1 MIEVIGLVAA
11 FAIIFILRTR
21 DVEFYV
27 SITVA
32 AIIIGLTSGKPFTIL
47 FDVLLQTV
55 SKPDTWTLCAA
66 VGLISV
72 LGYAL
77 KETGLMVRFIDALSG
92 RLPGNVLLATI
103 PALFGFLSM
112 PGGALM
118 SAPFIEPE
126 AERLGLQPE
135 HKTYY
140 NVWFRHLLYWTNP
153 ITPSTVMAVTLSGF
167 TVNQWLLV
175 QFPLFFVMV
184 GIGLWMSKDF
194 ILRKVSREEKTS
206 LTLSNVKGVAP
217 ILISVVLSLSGVDI
231 WIGLVAG
238 ILLTL
243 LLGNAEPGKYVESF
257 VKGIKG
263 DIILSVVSMLYLRDI
278 ILASGSVTTLF
289 QSILGFGVPLLAI
302 LVVVP
307 LIIGAICGS
316 PAMGIGISFPLLL
329 PLLGEPNIHLTS
341 IIFVGI
347 TSAYLAS
354 PIHLCLALSNS
365 YFKSDVNKVIR
376 YLAPSSAALY
386 IAGVLYHLALN
397 ML

>member
-1 MIEVIGLVAA
+1 MLEVIGLVAA
-11 FAIIFILRTR
+11 FAIIFILRAR

-32 AIIIGLTSGKPFTIL
+32 AVIIGLTSGKPLTIV
-47 FDVLLQTV
+47 FDVILQTV

-66 VGLISV
+66 VGLITV

-77 KETGLMVRFIDALSG
+77 KETGLMVRFIDVLSG
-92 RLPGNVLLATI
+92 RLPSNVLLATI

-126 AERLGLQPE
+126 ADRLGLQPE

-153 ITPSTVMAVTLSGF
+153 ISSSTIMAATLGGF
-167 TVNQWLLV
+167 TVSQWLLV

-184 GIGLWMSKDF
+184 AIGLWVGRDF
-194 ILRKVSREEKTS
+194 IVRKGSREAKAP
-206 LTLSNVKGVAP
+206 LTLDSVKGVVP
-217 ILISVVLSLSGVDI
+217 ILLSVALTIVGVEA
-231 WIGLVAG
+231 WIGLVVG
-238 ILLTL
+238 VLLTL
-243 LLGNAEPGKYVESF
+243 LLGGAKPEKYIDSF
-257 VKGIKG
+257 VKGVRWE
-263 DIILSVVSMLYLRDI
+263 IILSVVAMLYLRDI
-278 ILASGSVTTLF
+278 ILASGSVISIF
-289 QSILGFGVPLLAI
+289 QSILALGVPLIAV

-307 LIIGAICGS
+307 LIIGVICGS
-316 PAMGIGISFPLLL
+316 PAMGVGISFPLLL
-329 PLLGEPNIHLTS
+329 PLIGEPNIHMAS
-341 IIFVGI
+341 IIFLGI

-354 PIHLCLALSNS
+354 PIHLCLVLSNS
-365 YFKSDVNKVIR
+365 YFRSDSNKVLG

>member
-1 MIEVIGLVAA
+1 MIEVIGLIVA

-32 AIIIGLTSGKPFTIL
+32 AIIIGLTSGKPATIL
-47 FDVLLQTV
+47 FEVLLNTV
-55 SKPDTWTLCAA
+55 SKPDTWSLCAA

-92 RLPGNVLLATI
+92 RLPSNVLLATI

-153 ITPSTVMAVTLSGF
+153 ITSSTVMAVTLGGF

-194 ILRKVSREEKTS
+194 ILRKVSRGEKTG
-206 LTLSNVKGVAP
+206 LTIGNVKGVAP

-263 DIILSVVSMLYLRDI
+263 DIILAVVSMLYLRDI

-302 LVVVP
+302 LIVVP

-354 PIHLCLALSNS
+354 PIHLCLVLSNS
-365 YFKSDVNKVIR
+365 YFKSDVNKVIG

>member
-1 MIEVIGLVAA
+1 MIEVIGLIAA
-11 FAIIFILRTR
+11 FAIIFILRTM

-32 AIIIGLTSGKPFTIL
+32 AIIIGLTSGKPVTIL
-47 FDVLLQTV
+47 FDVLLQTM

-92 RLPGNVLLATI
+92 RLPSNVLLATI

-153 ITPSTVMAVTLSGF
+153 ITSSTIMAVTLGGF
-167 TVNQWLLV
+167 TVSQWLRV

-184 GIGLWMSKDF
+184 AIGLWISRGF
-194 ILRKVSREEKTS
+194 ILRKASRESKTP
-206 LTLSNVKGVAP
+206 LTLGSVKGVVP
-217 ILISVVLSLSGVDI
+217 ILLSVALTIVGI
-231 WIGLVAG
+231 EAWIGLVAG

-243 LLGNAEPGKYVESF
+243 LLGGAQPGKYIESF
-257 VKGIKG
+257 VKGVRLE
-263 DIILSVVSMLYLRDI
+263 IILSVISMLYLRDI
-278 ILASGSVTTLF
+278 ILASGSVAILF
-289 QSILGFGVPLLAI
+289 QSILGFGVPLLGI
-302 LVVVP
+302 LIVVP

>member
-302 LVVVP
+302 LIVVP

>member
-302 LVVVP
+302 LIVVP

-354 PIHLCLALSNS
+354 PIHLCLVLSNS

>member
-1 MIEVIGLVAA
+1 
-11 FAIIFILRTR
+11 
-21 DVEFYV
+21 
-27 SITVA
+27 
-32 AIIIGLTSGKPFTIL
+32 
-47 FDVLLQTV
+47 
-55 SKPDTWTLCAA
+55 
-66 VGLISV
+66 
-72 LGYAL
+72 
-77 KETGLMVRFIDALSG
+77 
-92 RLPGNVLLATI
+92 VLLATI

-153 ITPSTVMAVTLSGF
+153 ITPSTVMAVTLGGF

-194 ILRKVSREEKTS
+194 ILRKVSRGEKTG
-206 LTLSNVKGVAP
+206 LTIGNVKGVAP

-263 DIILSVVSMLYLRDI
+263 DIILAVVSMLYLRDI

-302 LVVVP
+302 LIVVP

-354 PIHLCLALSNS
+354 PIHLCLVLSNS
-365 YFKSDVNKVIR
+365 YFKSDVNKVIG
-376 YLAPSSAALY
+376 YLAPSSSALY

>member
-1 MIEVIGLVAA
+1 MIGLIAA
-11 FAIIFILRTR
+11 FAIIFILRTM

-32 AIIIGLTSGKPFTIL
+32 AIIIGLTSGKPVTIL
-47 FDVLLQTV
+47 FDVLLNTV

-92 RLPGNVLLATI
+92 RLPSNVLLATI

-153 ITPSTVMAVTLSGF
+153 ITSSTIMAVTLGGF
-167 TVNQWLLV
+167 TVSQWLRV

-184 GIGLWMSKDF
+184 AIGLWISRGF
-194 ILRKVSREEKTS
+194 ILRKASRESKTP
-206 LTLSNVKGVAP
+206 LTLGSVKGVVP
-217 ILISVVLSLSGVDI
+217 ILLSVALTIVGI
-231 WIGLVAG
+231 EAWIGLVVG

-243 LLGNAEPGKYVESF
+243 LLGGAQPGKYIESF
-257 VKGIKG
+257 VKGVRLE
-263 DIILSVVSMLYLRDI
+263 IILSVVSMLYLRDI
-278 ILASGSVTTLF
+278 ILASGSVTILF

-302 LVVVP
+302 LIVVP

-354 PIHLCLALSNS
+354 PIHLCLVLSNS
-365 YFKSDVNKVIR
+365 YFKSDVNKVIG